1 VTPDEKASTPQA
13 FLFVGGPGERAVG
26 AAELERADAL
36 EVLALEEHLGAGA
49 RATVREVSN
58 GVRWAWPAMRAAA
71 AATSAY
77 ETGSGWEG
85 AFMPPI

>member
-1 VTPDEKASTPQA
+1 MRWKFSHLKNTSAPVRA
-13 FLFVGGPGERAVG
+13 F
-26 AAELERADAL
+26 
-36 EVLALEEHLGAGA
+36 
-49 RATVREVSN
+49 TVREVST